1 MSPLNGKALYALYR
15 ALLEAERDENTC
27 RLDMKPSEKVAL
39 GLALEELERPKAEAR
54 ERAGKQ
60 PSDPGGQGLDGDA
73 GRVRETVGGKG
84 GSPDPPLDDH
94 NRVRASRGA
103 TRCRGVPCTP
113 TSGACGRLSR
123 PTCWSPHTNDR
134 GRRDGTRRI
143 SAVRPAM

>member
-1 MSPLNGKALYALYR
+1 MSPLNGRALYALYR

-39 GLALEELERPKAEAR
+39 GLALEELEKPKAR
-54 ERAGKQ
+54 ERKTGR
-60 PSDPGGQGLDGDA
+60 PPISPDPGAHTLDGDA

-113 TSGACGRLSR
+113 TSGA
-123 PTCWSPHTNDR
+123 PVVPR
-134 GRRDGTRRI
+134 GRR
-143 SAVRPAM
+143 